1 MQRAEGTATV
11 GSELGGQV
19 LRFTRVVM
27 VIDLTGL
34 VIVALGPVFVPDNS
48 ERFFA
53 WTIAVPMV
61 AAMIGAGYAAA
72 LPSLLWALTEKEW
85 LRIRVLIVAG
95 LALTSCILFFT
106 LRDLSLF
113 HLTEGPGTAIF
124 VGWVWLVAYI
134 LLPPLNIVVLIL
146 QERARGGGRA
156 PVIQPLS
163 PASRGLLVVYTA
175 VLAVFGVLLLF
186 SFGTVDDIWPF
197 GLTRLGAGAIGQWFL
212 TVAVA
217 MGWSAREGDWVRIRL
232 LAPFYPLYFLF
243 ALIAV
248 ARTSGDL
255 ADGASGWVFVAALVV
270 SLVLFATTMWSEER
284 RYRESPAAVRAA

>member
-1 MQRAEGTATV
+1 MRSVEATAA
-11 GSELGGQV
+11 GSALGGPV

-27 VIDLTGL
+27 VVDLTGL
-34 VIVALGPVFVPDNS
+34 IIVALGPVLVPDDT

-113 HLTEGPGTAIF
+113 HLTDGPGTAIF

-134 LLPPLNIVVLIL
+134 LLPPLNIVVLVL
-146 QERARGGGRA
+146 QERARGGERPPA
-156 PVIQPLS
+156 IQPLMS
-163 PASRGLLVVYTA
+163 LTRGVLLVYTA
-175 VLAVFGVLLLF
+175 VLVVFGVLLLF
-186 SFGTVDDIWPF
+186 SFGTIDDAWPF

-255 ADGASGWVFVAALVV
+255 ADDASGWVFVGSLAV
-270 SLVLFATTMWSEER
+270 SLVLFSALMGAEER
-284 RYRESPAAVRAA
+284 RYRGSPAAVRTA